1 MMSTLMPK
9 ITVTNMCVACE
20 VSGLGQPHLWVPR
33 VLFSY
38 PTGVPSPG
46 GALKSDQGEA
56 EFIMGFLR
64 AQARLAAASLQSLVL
79 VIPSGSPSVLFL
91 LERSGQ

>member
-1 MMSTLMPK
+1 MPK

-20 VSGLGQPHLWVPR
+20 VSGLEQPRLWVPR
-33 VLFSY
+33 VLLSY

-46 GALKSDQGEA
+46 GALKLDQDEA

-64 AQARLAAASLQSLVL
+64 AQARLAAASPQSPVL
-79 VIPSGSPSVLFL
+79 VVLIPSGSPSVLFL
-91 LERSGQ
+91 LERSGR